1 MPAVLLGNLLVANIR
16 NASVV
21 LLVLR
26 AWFHDGGIV
35 TENLRGSVYKIELG
49 LSRWTLTT
57 APTQPVSSASL
68 STSCPQ
74 RSQAPTTAANC
85 FLRTAPPPT
94 PPRWT
99 EIVSPV
105 SWGCSCQVFCQW
117 QERKKKRNTSINSFT
132 RWKFCFSCLAYAFLI
147 KPGNPTFLSS
157 LRRNRTGSVGL
168 NIVINAS
175 VPLTSFSGWGYFE
188 RKTLWVHKRLLGFQ
202 AQS

>member
-1 MPAVLLGNLLVANIR
+1 MNLDYCTHPTCFLGFLVHVMSTA
-16 NASVV
+16 
-21 LLVLR
+21 L
-26 AWFHDGGIV
+26 
-35 TENLRGSVYKIELG
+35 TGSHH
-49 LSRWTLTT
+49 
-57 APTQPVSSASL
+57 
-68 STSCPQ
+68 
-74 RSQAPTTAANC
+74 RSQLLLTDC
-85 FLRTAPPPT
+85 SSPPT

-99 EIVSPV
+99 EILSPV

-168 NIVINAS
+168 NTAINAS
-175 VPLTSFSGWGYFE
+175 VPLTSFSSWGYFE